1 MITTHN
7 LNIGKRNTFLFNSL
21 AWMSNKQELIDS
33 LPEYSCVRR
42 NILSIIKKFFS
53 SKEIYIFTKELDL
66 LKSENNSL
74 GSLHSRYQL
83 FMDLYNSGM
92 TGAYKALSNFNFK
105 KGRFSSYAYGYCK
118 HEILENYNLSL
129 RQISIS
135 LNNLDFRKVIKLS
148 QIDCDSNPICEIDM
162 STRNNLDYFN
172 AYKEN
177 SIQEFNDS
185 EEFDE
190 NELDNQILNSRQLN
204 NFGYSDYNEQE
215 HDLNSLLN
223 QLSKKD
229 KDIIKARFFEDKTL
243 SNIAKEKGVSKEAI
257 RKSEKRALKHLKEL
271 VN

>member
-1 MITTHN
+1 M
-7 LNIGKRNTFLFNSL
+7 
-21 AWMSNKQELIDS
+21 
-33 LPEYSCVRR
+33 
-42 NILSIIKKFFS
+42 
-53 SKEIYIFTKELDL
+53 
-66 LKSENNSL
+66 
-74 GSLHSRYQL
+74 
-83 FMDLYNSGM
+83 
-92 TGAYKALSNFNFK
+92 
-105 KGRFSSYAYGYCK
+105 
-118 HEILENYNLSL
+118 
-129 RQISIS
+129 
-135 LNNLDFRKVIKLS
+135 IKLS